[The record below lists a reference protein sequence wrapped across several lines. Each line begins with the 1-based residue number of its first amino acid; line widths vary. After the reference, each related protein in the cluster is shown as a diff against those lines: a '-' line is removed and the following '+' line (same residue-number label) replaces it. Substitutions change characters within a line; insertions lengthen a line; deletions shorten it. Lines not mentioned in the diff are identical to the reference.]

1 MRRLLV
7 LLLLGALATLGL
19 TACMSDD
26 ENESAASA
34 QNRRSAALVDTS
46 VTSPGGYLITIDPI
60 TGPDQA
66 IVADAF
72 SWGLSNGATAQAVLS
87 GAGAGKVQ
95 VQDFH
100 ITKSLDQVSPLLFKA
115 ASVGTHSPKA
125 ILTISQGTAG
135 AKPYA
140 TYTLED
146 VLISSYQVSGA
157 NPNTPN
163 EQLTLSFAKMTI
175 ESSSPGGEKESEKG
189 APQTATWDL
198 RATQ

>member
-26 ENESAASA
+26 ESESAASA
-34 QNRRSAALVDTS
+34 QNRRSAALVNTS
-46 VTSPGGYLITIDPI
+46 TTNPGGYLITIAPI

-66 IVADAF
+66 IVADGF
-72 SWGLSNGATAQAVLS
+72 SWGLSNGASAAAVLS

-95 VQDFH
+95 VHDFQ

-115 ASVGTHSPKA
+115 ASAGTHYPKVE
-125 ILTISQGTAG
+125 LTISQGTAG

-140 TYTLED
+140 TYSLED
-146 VLISSYQVSGA
+146 VIVSSYSVSGS
-157 NPNTPN
+157 NPNTPS
-163 EQLTLSFAKMTI
+163 EQLTLAFAKMTL
-175 ESSSPGGEKESEKG
+175 EAASPGGKEAGTG
-189 APQTATWDL
+189 APNMETWDL